1 MHSMQ
6 SEDFHLP
13 DPSLGFLLADAA
25 RLMRRRFE
33 QKSRDIDMTSAQ
45 MRIIARLSRN
55 EGISQ
60 VGLATVVDLEPM
72 TLCRHIDRMASAGLV
87 VRKQDPNDRRARQLF
102 TTAKARELIHPMRV
116 RAEEIFAEAQQGLAE
131 EARQQ
136 LLESLITVV
145 KNLSE
150 AETGET
156 APDGPASRRRDRVDA
171 RQETIA

>member
-1 MHSMQ
+1 MQ
-6 SEDFHLP
+6 SQ
-13 DPSLGFLLADAA
+13 DPLSADLSLGFLLADAA

-60 VGLATVVDLEPM
+60 VGLATLVDLEPM

-102 TTAKARELIHPMRV
+102 TTDKARELIHPMRL
-116 RAEEIFAEAQQGLAE
+116 RAEEIFAEAQEGLSE
-131 EARQQ
+131 EARRQ
-136 LLESLITVV
+136 LHEALSVVV
-145 KNLSE
+145 KNLSD
-150 AETGET
+150 AETAMS
-156 APDGPASRRRDRVDA
+156 APEAAAPRRRAEA
-171 RQETIA
+171 RQETTA

>member
-1 MHSMQ
+1 MQ
-6 SEDFHLP
+6 SEDPHLP
-13 DPSLGFLLADAA
+13 DPSLGFLLGDAA

-60 VGLATVVDLEPM
+60 VGLATLVDLEPM

-87 VRKQDPNDRRARQLF
+87 VRKQDPYDRRAKQLF

-116 RAEEIFAEAQQGLAE
+116 LADEIFAEAQQGLSE
-131 EARQQ
+131 EARRQ
-136 LLESLITVV
+136 LLDSLGVVV
-145 KNLSE
+145 KNLSD
-150 AETGET
+150 AETAGSASET
-156 APDGPASRRRDRVDA
+156 AAPRRRDRIDA
-171 RQETIA
+171 SQETTA